1 MPKPN
6 QTYLYLNRRQRIHH
20 RAARSNQRY
29 NVARVTAHRA
39 YHSSEA
45 LFKEALGELLLEDV
59 QTLHRQTLDL
69 AQRQDQ
75 GNPLPDDLLQDWM
88 QSEVLQQTVKVMSHA
103 TRCRKSIFDK
113 FEDRKTLG
121 QVRVLFIQAEK
132 LASAEEA
139 LAKLTSEKPLDANPT
154 TPADLNSY
162 AGQLQLFAMATFLA
176 ILISL
181 LLEKQQRGR

>member
-20 RAARSNQRY
+20 RAARNNQRY

-45 LFKEALGELLLEDV
+45 LFEEALGELLLEDV

-69 AQRQDQ
+69 AQRQYQ
-75 GNPLPDDLLQDWM
+75 GDPLSNDLLQDWM
-88 QSEVLQQTVKVMSHA
+88 KSEVLQQTVKVMSHA
-103 TRCRKSIFDK
+103 SRCRNSMFDK
-113 FEDRKTLG
+113 FKDRKTHG

-139 LAKLTSEKPLDANPT
+139 LAKLTSEKPLDSNPR
-154 TPADLNSY
+154 TPAELNSY
-162 AGQLQLFAMATFLA
+162 AGQLQLFAMTTFLA

-181 LLEKQQRGR
+181 LLERQRRGR